1 MDYDDRQVKTS
12 EISMDNNSDNVLWDV
27 AACLWTLLGIGV
39 LLLPFFLALWLNSP
53 ASNGVREWAGIPQ
66 VKVVK
71 TVKPKTITCKTL
83 DDESDTKE
91 CKITLDDGRVVT
103 CIVDGD
109 DKSCDW
115 AHAKPKDTKYDSQH
129 RMK

>member
-1 MDYDDRQVKTS
+1 
-12 EISMDNNSDNVLWDV
+12 MDNNSDNTLWDKAV
-27 AACLWTLLGIGV
+27 IFLMYLLGMVIY
-39 LLLPFFLALWLNSP
+39 LLPFFIVYWITSP
-53 ASNGVREWAGIPQ
+53 TSNDFREWAGMPQ

-71 TVKPKTITCKTL
+71 TAKPKTIPCKAL
-83 DDESDTKE
+83 DDETGTKE

-115 AHAKPKDTKYDSQH
+115 AHAKPKDTKHDSQY